1 MSSVESPFVFVN
13 EILSGKNDIIKD
25 EATEKAYSPFLTNR
39 SLSYHLDTILFAN
52 EMNQRSHLDSKLQ
65 FHFLLN
71 IVRAKKRRHTKWVK
85 SDKSEDLQCIKTYF
99 GYSDAKAREAMRL
112 LSEEQIQQIKQKTET
127 GGLRK

>member
-65 FHFLLN
+65 FHFYLKV
-71 IVRAKKRRHTKWVK
+71 VRPKKRKYTKWIKPTEDGDVEVVK
-85 SDKSEDLQCIKTYF
+85 KYF
-99 GYSDAKAREAMRL
+99 GYSDEKAKMALSL
-112 LSEEQIQQIKQKTET
+112 LSSKQLEFIRNKMNPGGIK
-127 GGLRK
+127 